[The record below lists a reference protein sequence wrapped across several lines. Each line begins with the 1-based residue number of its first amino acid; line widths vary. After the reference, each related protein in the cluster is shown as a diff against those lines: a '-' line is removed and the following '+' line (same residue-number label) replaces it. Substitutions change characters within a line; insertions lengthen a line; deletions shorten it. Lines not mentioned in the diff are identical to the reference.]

1 MIVVATLS
9 ARAIYVATEIR
20 SKTPAS
26 LSRLIGTKGVG
37 DGDPFDPRH
46 WSGLADRINAALREA
61 LGLEGKMT
69 GD

>member
-1 MIVVATLS
+1 
-9 ARAIYVATEIR
+9 
-20 SKTPAS
+20 
-26 LSRLIGTKGVG
+26 LIGTKGVG